1 MSFEVEVKFRVP
13 DPSALIDRLRTMGVE
28 SGPDVRCVDLYFA
41 HPSRDFALSDE
52 ALRLR
57 CEGDV
62 NRITYKGPKRGG
74 PTKTRQEI
82 EIPYSNGDASR
93 EQMETLL
100 KNLGFA
106 PVAVIAKTRRSFDV
120 TIEDR
125 SLTVVLDEADGL
137 GTFAE
142 VETLADGEPELAE
155 AQRAVLGLAKSL
167 DLTEVEP
174 RSYLRMHLEQ
184 RSAPGHSA

>member
-1 MSFEVEVKFRVP
+1 MSFEVEVKFRVT
-13 DPSALIDRLRTMGVE
+13 DPLALIDRLRSMGVE
-28 SGPDVRCVDLYFA
+28 AGPDVRCIDLYFA
-41 HPSRDFALSDE
+41 HPSRDFAVSDE

-57 CEGDV
+57 CEGDE

-82 EIPYSNGDASR
+82 EIPYSNGESSR

-100 KNLGFA
+100 KNLGFT
-106 PVAVIAKTRRSFDV
+106 PVAVIAKSRRSFDV
-120 TIEDR
+120 MMAER
-125 SLTVVLDEADGL
+125 SLIVVLDEADGL

-155 AQRAVLGLAKSL
+155 AQRAVLNLADSL
-167 DLTEVEP
+167 ELTEVEP
-174 RSYLRMHLEQ
+174 RSYLRMYLEQ
-184 RSAPGHSA
+184 LSAPGRSV

>member
-1 MSFEVEVKFRVP
+1 MSFEVEVKFRVT
-13 DPSALIDRLRTMGVE
+13 DPLALIDRLRSMGVG
-28 SGPDVRCVDLYFA
+28 SGPSVRCVDLYFA
-41 HPSRDFALSDE
+41 HPSRDFAVSDE

-57 CEGDV
+57 CEGDE

-82 EIPYSNGDASR
+82 EIPYSNGETYR

-100 KNLGFA
+100 KNLGFT
-106 PVAVIAKTRRSFDV
+106 PVAVIAKTRRSFDL
-120 TIEDR
+120 TSADR

-137 GTFAE
+137 GTYAE
-142 VETLADGEPELAE
+142 VETLADGESELGE
-155 AQRAVLGLAKSL
+155 AQRAVLSLADSL

-174 RSYLRMHLEQ
+174 RSYLRMYLEQ
-184 RSAPGHSA
+184 RSAAGHSA